1 MDAMPKFTTV
11 LFDLGSTLIYFDGDW
26 NEVLLQA
33 AHDLHRELLSMGFN
47 LDESFPLKY
56 RTIARDYYRWRDE
69 ELVETPAPLVFRK
82 AMADYGYPALS
93 DAQVQA
99 ALAVLYAASQAH
111 WQAEDDAVATL
122 QLLRQSGLRIGLVSN
137 AGYDEDIQILIDKAG
152 LRSYLDFIV
161 SSAACGVRKPHP
173 RIFEL
178 ALEALQA
185 RPDETVMVGD
195 FLEADILGANRLGMG
210 SVWITRRADIAAAQG
225 ARERIQPAHTISAL
239 SELPGVLAR
248 WDGSR

>member
-1 MDAMPKFTTV
+1 MPKFTTV

-33 AHDLHRELLSMGFN
+33 AHDLYRELLSMGFN

-82 AMADYGYPALS
+82 VMADYGYPALS

-99 ALAVLYAASQAH
+99 ALAALYAVSQAH

-152 LRSYLDFIV
+152 LRPYLDFII
-161 SSAACGVRKPHP
+161 SSAACGLRKPHP

-178 ALEALQA
+178 ALEALHA

-210 SVWITRRADIAAAQG
+210 SVWITRRTDIAAAQG
-225 ARERIQPAHTISAL
+225 ARERIQPAHTITTL